1 MRFRPISI
9 FAFPMDGEL
18 TKPSASA
25 INLVHPLTPP
35 HDPPQVVV
43 VGSFVQQRP
52 STHLLK
58 STQVSPISI
67 KIIIII
73 YALPLYW
80 TTQYHH
86 PQLHTHPQNV
96 IGI

>member
-25 INLVHPLTPP
+25 IHLVHPLTPP

-86 PQLHTHPQNV
+86 PHLHTHPQNV
-96 IGI
+96 PGI

>member
-25 INLVHPLTPP
+25 IHLVHPLTHSPTWSP
-35 HDPPQVVV
+35 A
-43 VGSFVQQRP
+43 GRRRRFVCP
-52 STHLLK
+52 TAAIPHLLK

-80 TTQYHH
+80 TTHHH
-86 PQLHTHPQNV
+86 PHLHTHPQNV
-96 IGI
+96 PGI